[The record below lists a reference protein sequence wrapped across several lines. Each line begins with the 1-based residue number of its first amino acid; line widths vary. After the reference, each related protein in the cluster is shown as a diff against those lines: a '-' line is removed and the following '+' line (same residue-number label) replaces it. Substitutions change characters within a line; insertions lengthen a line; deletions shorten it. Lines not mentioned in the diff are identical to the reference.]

1 MIQQLELKPLCSLIL
16 QKTINDPDK
25 HQGGLTKIFFR
36 AGMLAALESL
46 RSERLN
52 ALATMVQKNMRR
64 RMAVKKFQELRSNTI
79 RLQTW
84 WRSVMAK
91 RLVEAM
97 RRDFAAKLLQTHIR
111 RFIQRSNFVRIRE
124 SVIMFQSR
132 ECHPPVLCCDH
143 DLLHK
148 VFVVRK
154 PDACIRNPGPCMRH
168 FSYNLCFV
176 ECMCEVRICSVH

>member
-1 MIQQLELKPLCSLIL
+1 MIQQLELRPLCSLIL
-16 QKTINDPDK
+16 EKTINDPDK

-52 ALATMVQKNMRR
+52 ALATIIQKNMRR
-64 RMAVKKFQELRSNTI
+64 RMAVKKFQELRSSTI
-79 RLQTW
+79 RVQTW

-97 RRDFAAKLLQTHIR
+97 RRDFAAKLLQTRIR
-111 RFIQRSNFVRIRE
+111 RFMQRSNFVRIRE

-132 ECHPPVLCCDH
+132 EWLSPALCYGH
-143 DLLHK
+143 DT
-148 VFVVRK
+148 FYTRS
-154 PDACIRNPGPCMRH
+154 PWCTSPTPA
-168 FSYNLCFV
+168 
-176 ECMCEVRICSVH
+176 